1 MRVHELI
8 DILGDYP
15 ADLEVMLALVAPSD
29 PANPDIT
36 VDHYPVEGVLEWN
49 GTRGQE
55 DVVWLIAGESDDVEE
70 LLDALE
76 ALGDLDG
83 ADDDGDDPDD
93 DGERSRTD

>member
-1 MRVHELI
+1 MRVNELI
-8 DILGDYP
+8 DILRDYP

-49 GTRGQE
+49 AADGPD
-55 DVVWLIAGESDDVEE
+55 DVLWLIGGEPDDVEE

-76 ALGDLDG
+76 AV
-83 ADDDGDDPDD
+83 DDDDD
-93 DGERSRTD
+93 DSDDA